1 MFRCSFSTLT
11 LEISHGHGP
20 APFGCS
26 AWLAAATG
34 GGSGLGVRPGHVG
47 RWLEEL
53 STAGCW
59 AEAWDRRVVGGTVP
73 QGGGSR
79 HGVRGGS
86 PDCPPGPQPLEHI
99 SSSRA
104 ERRPHFMLIPAE
116 EVWGARGS
124 APLAGALC
132 RQPADGAER
141 GEARAALSRGASWDG
156 ANIPGPP
163 RPLTAGARSP

>member
-47 RWLEEL
+47 RRLEEL

-104 ERRPHFMLIPAE
+104 ERRPHFMLIPTD

-132 RQPADGAER
+132 RWPADGAEG